1 MRYKVRA
8 AINEWDLM
16 RLYPNSRPE
25 TEGIDYR
32 LGYHEDPEL
41 TREGETKR
49 TTQVDRVMISLRNA
63 ELPVPFEDLREG
75 EPAGARGFSAVGG

>member
-32 LGYHEDPEL
+32 PGYHEDPEL
-41 TREGETKR
+41 TREGENEA
-49 TTQVDRVMISLRNA
+49 D
-63 ELPVPFEDLREG
+63 E
-75 EPAGARGFSAVGG
+75 AR